1 MEPCPGPLLE
11 GWLRDAGFKDVAAER
26 HVWPVGTW
34 PADRYLVPTIP
45 KRLDIYALLIQY
57 CRKKLAPGTTSRSWK
72 VSKLSLTLFSRVF
85 WATRSKRSMLYVRRS
100 GKK

>member
-11 GWLRDAGFKDVAAER
+11 GWLKDAGFKGVAAER

-34 PADRYLVPTIP
+34 PADKHLV
-45 KRLDIYALLIQY
+45 KKSQRLDMYTLMIRH
-57 CRKKLAPGTTSRSWK
+57 CRKKSAPGTTSRSWK
-72 VSKLSLTLFSRVF
+72 VSKLSHTLFSRVF

-100 GKK
+100 GEK